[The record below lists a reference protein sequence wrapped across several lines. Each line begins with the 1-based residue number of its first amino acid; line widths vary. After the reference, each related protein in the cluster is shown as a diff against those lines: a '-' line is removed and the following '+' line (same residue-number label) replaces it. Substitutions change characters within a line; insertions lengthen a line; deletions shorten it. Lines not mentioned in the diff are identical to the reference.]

1 MNKWLS
7 IAKKGLLYSFDTIVN
22 SYAVVFFSNN
32 ILFGLL
38 LLLASFIDPLAG
50 LCGLIGVISA
60 NVFSRVIGL
69 NKEFI
74 RKGYHGYDAMLVA
87 SGIAHYYTFNE
98 TVLLVIVCVG
108 IFSTLISFLVHGI
121 LHKYNLPT
129 LSFPFLISI
138 WLVFSAFP
146 SMSTMQVHPELIYS
160 LN

>member
-1 MNKWLS
+1 MNNRV
-7 IAKKGLLYSFDTIVN
+7 AKAKRSLLYSVDTIIN

-32 ILFGLL
+32 IWFGLL
-38 LLLASFIDPLAG
+38 LLLASFVDPLAG
-50 LCGLIGVISA
+50 VCGLIGVISA
-60 NVFSRVIGL
+60 NVFSWLIGL

-74 RKGYHGYDAMLVA
+74 RKGYHGYDAMLVSSA
-87 SGIAHYYTFNE
+87 IAHFYSFNQ
-98 TVLLVIVCVG
+98 TVLLVIICVG

-146 SMSTMQVHPELIYS
+146 
-160 LN
+160 